1 MRMHGA
7 VTVVALGLALAGG
20 TADAQVKPT
29 SSTKQFKYKS
39 GKIDPGMLYTYVRS
53 DLAGT
58 KTGSVLVYIPDRKR
72 VEILRVSPGVEG
84 GQLLTGEMNWDTYT
98 LRQFELWSE
107 GKDGGKK
114 RLATGSF
121 SGEALSM
128 TVEDP
133 ALYRGAP
140 GATTFSVPLVQLPA
154 HIYSLDFVTL
164 GLALRHL
171 ADPLGSVEIGVLSEN
186 LKVGPDSPNFLV
198 SAGKATV
205 AYVEDVDRDGVTC
218 MKYQDHRPRPRG
230 RGRPPLAAQGEGVHP
245 GRRDP
250 RPLEPGLA
258 RREDHAAERGEGLR
272 RGLAA
277 PARSRDRREPGEVAG
292 RRGGV
297 RGSSGGR
304 AAPRRGRGARRARR
318 ARARAAP
325 RRPARG

>member
-1 MRMHGA
+1 MRMRGA
-7 VTVVALGLALAGG
+7 ITIVALGLTITGG
-20 TADAQVKPT
+20 TADAQGKPT

-39 GKIDPGMLYTYVRS
+39 AKIEPGMLYTYVRS

-58 KTGSVLVYIPDRKR
+58 KTGSVLVYVPDRKR

-128 TVEDP
+128 TVEDA

-140 GATTFSVPLVQLPA
+140 GASTFSVPLVQLPS

-164 GLALRHL
+164 GLALRHF
-171 ADPLGSVEIGVLSEN
+171 ANPVGSAEIGVLTEN

-198 SAGKATV
+198 SAGKVTV
-205 AYVEDVDRDGVTC
+205 AYVEDVDRDGITC
-218 MKYQDHRPRPRG
+218 MKYRITGPALG
-230 RGRPPLAAQGEGVHP
+230 SE
-245 GRRDP
+245 
-250 RPLEPGLA
+250 
-258 RREDHAAERGEGLR
+258 EGLLWLHKEK
-272 RGLAA
+272 GYIQDAEIPVPSSPDWPDVKLTL
-277 PARSRDRREPGEVAG
+277 RSAEKVSEGDWPL
-292 RRGGV
+292 
-297 RGSSGGR
+297 
-304 AAPRRGRGARRARR
+304 RRALEIR
-318 ARARAAP
+318 AS
-325 RRPARG
+325 PAK